1 MTNIDH
7 VRRKCQ
13 QIVDV
18 FIQFLWAC
26 KTTKFDFKFK
36 LIDQGKTEIISYFVL
51 ILFISHL
58 F

>member
-18 FIQFLWAC
+18 SIQFLWAC
-26 KTTKFDFKFK
+26 KTTKFDFKFN
-36 LIDQGKTEIISYFVL
+36 LTDQGKTEII
-51 ILFISHL
+51 
-58 F
+58 